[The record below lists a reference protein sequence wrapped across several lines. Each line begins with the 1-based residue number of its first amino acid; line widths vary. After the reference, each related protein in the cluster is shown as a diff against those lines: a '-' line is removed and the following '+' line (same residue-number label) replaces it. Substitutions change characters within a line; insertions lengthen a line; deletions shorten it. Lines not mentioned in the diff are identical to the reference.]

1 MVDATNETAKLI
13 YIVVGYSMRYK
24 NMIAFF
30 LLLHWYGKRIR
41 NNSLWNTSTYPCI
54 LHIQYR

>member
-13 YIVVGYSMRYK
+13 YIVIGYSMRYK

-30 LLLHWYGKRIR
+30 FITPLIWQKD
-41 NNSLWNTSTYPCI
+41 
-54 LHIQYR
+54 